1 MDFLQL
7 GACAAGFV
15 ALEDLDVVFEVELFE
30 EPDDALGA
38 GLLEPV
44 VWLSADA
51 LSFSCEGFFLAVRR
65 RLRRYVVVGGGEGLH
80 VQNVPVDGDLCTLL
94 VSHDEGFASVQRIF
108 LVLIER

>member
-44 VWLSADA
+44 VWLSADV
-51 LSFSCEGFFLAVRR
+51 FFLARGIVGSARR
-65 RLRRYVVVGGGEGLH
+65 RLSYMLLYVVVK
-80 VQNVPVDGDLCTLL
+80 VFTCKTYQ
-94 VSHDEGFASVQRIF
+94 
-108 LVLIER
+108 